1 MLSPG
6 RETLTFG
13 SLVEQVD
20 ETRIWLNAGGV
31 GHGDRIALI
40 APRGPETAVA
50 ALGIACCATCVPIN
64 PFATAAE
71 CRTILAATRAK
82 AVLAPAVT
90 DSPARDAAR
99 ELGLAWFNTSVPNGA
114 PAGRFFLDGE
124 HTTGAAR
131 SGLPT
136 AEDVALVL
144 CTSGTTSRPKLV
156 PSEHGHLVARM
167 AKLCRLLELTSAD
180 RCLNVMPLCYAN
192 GLYSGTIT
200 PLTAGGS
207 VIYPVVFE
215 IESFFRCLLDLA
227 PTWYTGGA
235 TYQQVIVDWLR
246 RRPDAAAGHSL
257 RFVRSGSSPLPAQV
271 HDELER
277 LLDIP
282 VTEGYA
288 ASEVGVITANPPCSR
303 RKRGTVGLPGDED
316 VAVMDERG
324 SPLPP
329 GEVGEVWARGPT
341 VFNGYED
348 DPEAN
353 REAFR
358 NGWFR
363 TGDLGSFD
371 VDGYLTLT
379 GRLKEMINRGGEK
392 VSPAEVDAAL
402 LEHPAVHE
410 AAAFGIPHPT
420 LGEEVAAAVKL
431 RRAEDVSE
439 SDLRRF
445 LLERLTAFKVPRR
458 IEFVAE
464 LPKGPTGKPL
474 RGALAELLRPH
485 TQPDSAVSPEDT
497 PQPLETILLK
507 VWRQALGRDDLG
519 LDDDF
524 FLLGGNSLSA
534 VDLLTGI
541 EEELRLQM
549 PLSSLIET
557 PTVREFA
564 RCLQKQ
570 EWLDRHAATTGDLIG
585 VNLHGSQTP
594 LFAVCGRYGHA
605 FRFLPVGREL
615 GGDQPLYGLQPPDM
629 DWEAAGCHTIP
640 QIAAHYIDRITS
652 VQSQGPYR
660 LFGSSF
666 GGLVVFE
673 IALQLQ
679 AAGQEIELLAVL
691 DSEPTIVHWD
701 GNTDAPDQ
709 ARLDALQRRLARAE
723 MGAPDRIKAAGIR
736 TARIH
741 VAARGAYVMDK
752 RYRGEI
758 VYFYCSSHLV
768 RPGVDRRR
776 LWHASA
782 TEGIRLLPMP
792 GRHGL
797 FHKEP
802 QFSALCNALRACLN
816 GVPPAGKDPASVFE
830 RRYELVTDSTGE
842 FLRGDDG
849 SVHSVAPVAAHGKLD
864 RIRIT
869 EQELVLVGWACDVA
883 GNPATSLL
891 VFLDGHYVGHGACGL
906 ESRAARQGLSRP
918 SLRYAGFR
926 LHVPR
931 ASNQP
936 RPRPRVFVLCPQGRA
951 YEVDNRVSDDLNA
964 RYSLRL
970 ARRLYTFVARKL
982 LTPLRQ
988 SGDLLRRPGS
998 R

>member
-13 SLVEQVD
+13 SLVEQID
-20 ETRIWLNAGGV
+20 ETRQWLNARGL
-31 GHGDRIALI
+31 GHGDRIALF

-50 ALGIACCATCVPIN
+50 ALGISCCATCVPIN
-64 PFATAAE
+64 PLATAAE
-71 CRTILAATRAK
+71 CRAILTATQAR
-82 AVLAPAVT
+82 AVLAPAGT
-90 DSPARDAAR
+90 DSPARDAAQ
-99 ELGLAWFNTSVPNGA
+99 ELRLAWFNTSVPSGA
-114 PAGRFFLDGE
+114 TAGRFLLEGE

-131 SGLPT
+131 CGLPT
-136 AEDVALVL
+136 TDDVALVL

-156 PSEHGHLVARM
+156 PSEHGHLAARM
-167 AKLCRLLELTSAD
+167 AKLCRLLELTPAD

-192 GLYSGTIT
+192 GLYSGTII

-207 VIYPVVFE
+207 VIYPPDFE
-215 IESFFRCLLDLA
+215 IESFLRCLHDLA

-235 TYQQVIVDWLR
+235 TYQQVIVDWLH
-246 RRPDAAAGHSL
+246 RRPDAAAGHNL
-257 RFVRSGSSPLPAQV
+257 RFVRSGSSPLPASV
-271 HDELER
+271 HDELES

-288 ASEVGVITANPPCSR
+288 TSEVGVITANPPCSR
-303 RKRGTVGLPGDED
+303 RKRGTVGLSGDED

-324 SPLPP
+324 IPLPP
-329 GEVGEVWARGPT
+329 GEVGEVWVRGPT
-341 VFNGYED
+341 VFNGYEN

-353 REAFR
+353 RQAFR

-371 VDGYLTLT
+371 VDDYLTLT

-402 LEHPAVHE
+402 LEHPAVSE

-431 RRAEDVSE
+431 RRVGDVSE
-439 SDLRRF
+439 GDLRRF
-445 LLERLTAFKVPRR
+445 LLQRLTAFKVPRR

-474 RGALAELLRPH
+474 RGELPELLRLH
-485 TQPDSAVSPEDT
+485 TQPSNAASPEEA
-497 PQPLETILLK
+497 PQPLEKILLK

-534 VDLLTGI
+534 VDLLAGI
-541 EEELRLQM
+541 EEALQLQM
-549 PLSSLIET
+549 PLSSLIEM

-570 EWLDRHAATTGDLIG
+570 EWLDRHAATTGDTIAI
-585 VNLHGSQTP
+585 NLHGSQP
-594 LFAVCGRYGHA
+594 PVFAVCGRYGHA

-615 GGDQPLYGLQPPDM
+615 GEDQPWYGLQPPDM

-640 QIAAHYIDRITS
+640 EMAAHYIDRITS

-679 AAGQEIELLAVL
+679 AVGQQIELLAVL
-691 DSEPTIVHWD
+691 DSEPTIVRWE
-701 GNTDAPDQ
+701 GNTDTPDK
-709 ARLDALQRRLARAE
+709 ARLEALQRRLARAE

-741 VAARGAYVMDK
+741 VAARGTYVMEE

-758 VYFYCSSHLV
+758 TYFYCSSHLV
-768 RPGVDRRR
+768 RPGADRRR
-776 LWHASA
+776 LWRASA
-782 TEGIRLLPMP
+782 TEGIRLLPVP

-830 RRYELVTDSTGE
+830 RRYELVSDPTGE
-842 FLRGDDG
+842 SIRGDDG
-849 SVHSVAPVAAHGKLD
+849 SVYSVAPGAAHGTLD

-869 EQELVLVGWACDVA
+869 EQDLVLVGWACDGD

-891 VFLDGHYVGHGACGL
+891 VFLDGHYMGHGACGL
-906 ESRAARQGLSRP
+906 EFRAARPGLSTP
-918 SLRYAGFR
+918 GLRYAGFR

-931 ASNQP
+931 ASIQP
-936 RPRPRVFVLCPQGRA
+936 RPRPRVFVLCSQGRA
-951 YEVDNRVSDDLNA
+951 YEVDNKVADGSNA
-964 RYSLRL
+964 HYPLRL
-970 ARRLYTFVARKL
+970 ARRLYTFVARKFHK
-982 LTPLRQ
+982 PMRK
-988 SGDLLRRPGS
+988 SRDLLRRPGS